1 MCMKHG
7 RDIFFFLQKSNGLV
21 STNSENLTFSQVTGD
36 YPFDS
41 RSLRFPV
48 IEASSAAR
56 GGGTHAD
63 AAVGL
68 SKF

>member
-1 MCMKHG
+1 MAETFC
-7 RDIFFFLQKSNGLV
+7 FLQQSNCLV

-41 RSLRFPV
+41 SSLRFPV
-48 IEASSAAR
+48 IEASSVAR